1 MSHSHLARLYRPDF
15 GLLTDFYQLTM
26 AQGYFRQGLHKRKAI
41 FNLYYR
47 RAPFGGD
54 FVVFSGLPQVA
65 DLLAGLRF
73 SVDDIQY
80 LGRQKG
86 ADGKSLFDETFLHY
100 LQRLEF
106 SGNIYAPREGEII
119 YPNEPLLRVEADLL
133 QAQLVE
139 TALLNMVNFSSLVST
154 KAARIKAAAGPD
166 GRVLEF
172 GLRRAQGIDGGLT
185 ASRAAYLGGCDGT
198 SNVWAGRYY
207 DIPVAGT
214 HAHAWIMVFPEEIE
228 AFRAYAD
235 SLPNNST
242 LLVDTYD
249 TIEGVKNAILVG
261 RELRDKGH
269 ELLGIRLDSGDLTA
283 LAKQARQLLD
293 DAGFEDTAIVASND
307 LDEYK
312 IAKLRAEGAP
322 ITVWGVGTRLATC
335 YDQPALGGVYKLA
348 AIQDDKGNWQPKIKL
363 SEQAIKVSNPGRL
376 QVRRYY
382 NDQGRPVASQLYDEL
397 QGEPEPSIELTTSL
411 ENYPTRV
418 IDLQARGSL
427 LKKDL
432 LQPIIES
439 GQLAKSLNDLSAARA
454 FAVQNYTLY
463 AGLDE
468 HVYGLSQ
475 ELAEQRNGLMNGV

>member
-54 FVVFSGLPQVA
+54 FVVFSGLPQVV
-65 DLLAGLRF
+65 DLLDKLCF

-80 LGRQKG
+80 LGRQQG

-100 LQRLEF
+100 LQRLKF
-106 SGNIYAPREGEII
+106 SGNIYAPKEGEII

-214 HAHAWIMVFPEEIE
+214 HAHAWIMVFPSEIE

-235 SLPNNST
+235 ALPNNAT

-249 TIEGVKNAILVG
+249 TIEGVKNTILVG
-261 RELRDKGH
+261 RELRDRGH
-269 ELLGIRLDSGDLTA
+269 ELLGIRLDSGDLAA
-283 LAKQARQLLD
+283 LAKEARQLLD
-293 DAGFEDTAIVASND
+293 DAGFKDTAIVASND
-307 LDEYK
+307 LDEYE
-312 IAKLRAEGAP
+312 ITKLRANGAP

-348 AIQDDKGNWQPKIKL
+348 AIQDDHGHWQPKIKL

-376 QVRRYY
+376 QLRRYY
-382 NDQGRPVASQLYDEL
+382 DDQGQPIASQLYDEL
-397 QGEPEPSIELTTSL
+397 QGEPKPSIELPTSL
-411 ENYPTRV
+411 ENSPARV
-418 IDLQARGSL
+418 IDLKARGSL
-427 LKKDL
+427 VKKDL

-439 GQLAKSLNDLSAARA
+439 GQLTQPLDDLPTARA
-454 FAVQNYTLY
+454 RAMQNYALY
-463 AGLDE
+463 AELDE
-468 HVYGLSQ
+468 HVYGLSI
-475 ELAEQRNGLMNGV
+475 ELAEQKNGLMK